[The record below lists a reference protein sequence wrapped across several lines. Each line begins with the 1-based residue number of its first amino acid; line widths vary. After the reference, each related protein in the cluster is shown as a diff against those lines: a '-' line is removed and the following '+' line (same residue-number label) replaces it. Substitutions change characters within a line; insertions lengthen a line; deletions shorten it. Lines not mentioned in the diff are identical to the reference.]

1 MSGTAE
7 RPRLA
12 VHFSA
17 HHVYAQV
24 IDDDAG
30 KTLAAVSTLQKD
42 LAGKKAAANR
52 ESAERVGKAI
62 AEKLLAKKVE
72 NVVFDRGGYI
82 FHGKVKALADA
93 ARDGVLKFLDGITQS
108 RQTTGSQYRQN
119 PSGKRRYDRESRFYQ
134 SLREGGERGTSF
146 QLQCTHR
153 GR

>member
-1 MSGTAE
+1 MRASRFGARKARRCSKMATNRKATRQRIHQRIRKKVSGTAE

-12 VHFSA
+12 VHFCA
-17 HHVYAQV
+17 RHVYAQV

-93 ARDGVLKFLDGITQS
+93 AREGGLKF
-108 RQTTGSQYRQN
+108 
-119 PSGKRRYDRESRFYQ
+119 
-134 SLREGGERGTSF
+134 
-146 QLQCTHR
+146 
-153 GR
+153 

>member
-1 MSGTAE
+1 MRANRFGARKARRCSKMATNRKATRERIHQRIRKKVSGTAE

-12 VHFSA
+12 VHFSGR
-17 HHVYAQV
+17 HVYAQV

-62 AEKLLAKKVE
+62 AERLLAKKVE
-72 NVVFDRGGYI
+72 NVVFDRGGHI

-93 ARDGVLKFLDGITQS
+93 ARDGGLKF
-108 RQTTGSQYRQN
+108 
-119 PSGKRRYDRESRFYQ
+119 
-134 SLREGGERGTSF
+134 
-146 QLQCTHR
+146 
-153 GR
+153 

>member
-1 MSGTAE
+1 MRASRFGARKARRCSKMATNRKATRQRIHQRIRKKVSGTAE

-42 LAGKKAAANR
+42 LAGQKAAANR

-72 NVVFDRGGYI
+72 NVIFDRGGYI

-93 ARDGVLKFLDGITQS
+93 AREGGLKF
-108 RQTTGSQYRQN
+108 
-119 PSGKRRYDRESRFYQ
+119 
-134 SLREGGERGTSF
+134 
-146 QLQCTHR
+146 
-153 GR
+153 

>member
-1 MSGTAE
+1 MRASRFGARKARRCSKMATNRKATRQRIHQRIRKKVSGTAE

-24 IDDDAG
+24 IDDHAG

-62 AEKLLAKKVE
+62 AEKLLAKRVE

-93 ARDGVLKFLDGITQS
+93 AREGGLKF
-108 RQTTGSQYRQN
+108 
-119 PSGKRRYDRESRFYQ
+119 
-134 SLREGGERGTSF
+134 
-146 QLQCTHR
+146 
-153 GR
+153 

>member
-1 MSGTAE
+1 MSTRKKLTKIRHERLRRKVAGNPE

-93 ARDGVLKFLDGITQS
+93 AREGGLKF
-108 RQTTGSQYRQN
+108 
-119 PSGKRRYDRESRFYQ
+119 
-134 SLREGGERGTSF
+134 
-146 QLQCTHR
+146 
-153 GR
+153 

>member
-1 MSGTAE
+1 MRASRFGARKARRCSKMATNRKATRQRIHQRIRKKVNGTAE

-17 HHVYAQV
+17 QHVYAQV

-30 KTLAAVSTLQKD
+30 RTLVAVSTLQKD

-52 ESAERVGKAI
+52 ESAQRVGKAI

-93 ARDGVLKFLDGITQS
+93 AREGGLKF
-108 RQTTGSQYRQN
+108 
-119 PSGKRRYDRESRFYQ
+119 
-134 SLREGGERGTSF
+134 
-146 QLQCTHR
+146 
-153 GR
+153 

>member
-1 MSGTAE
+1 MQASRFGARKARRCSKMATNRKATRQRIHQRIRKKVSGTAE

-42 LAGKKAAANR
+42 LAGKKAVANR
-52 ESAERVGKAI
+52 ESAERIGKAI

-93 ARDGVLKFLDGITQS
+93 AREGGLKF
-108 RQTTGSQYRQN
+108 
-119 PSGKRRYDRESRFYQ
+119 
-134 SLREGGERGTSF
+134 
-146 QLQCTHR
+146 
-153 GR
+153 

>member
-1 MSGTAE
+1 MATNRKATRQRIHQRIRKKVSGTAE

-30 KTLAAVSTLQKD
+30 NTLAAVSTLQKD
-42 LAGKKAAANR
+42 LAGKKAVANR

-93 ARDGVLKFLDGITQS
+93 AREGGLKF
-108 RQTTGSQYRQN
+108 
-119 PSGKRRYDRESRFYQ
+119 
-134 SLREGGERGTSF
+134 
-146 QLQCTHR
+146 
-153 GR
+153 

>member
-1 MSGTAE
+1 MRASRFGARKARRCSKMATNRKATRQRIHQRIRKKVCGTAE

-12 VHFSA
+12 VHFSV

-93 ARDGVLKFLDGITQS
+93 AREGGLKF
-108 RQTTGSQYRQN
+108 
-119 PSGKRRYDRESRFYQ
+119 
-134 SLREGGERGTSF
+134 
-146 QLQCTHR
+146 
-153 GR
+153 

>member
-1 MSGTAE
+1 MRASRFGARKARRCSKMATNRKATRQRIHQRIRKKVSGTAE

-17 HHVYAQV
+17 RHVYAQV

-42 LAGKKAAANR
+42 LAGKKAANR

-93 ARDGVLKFLDGITQS
+93 AREGGLKF
-108 RQTTGSQYRQN
+108 
-119 PSGKRRYDRESRFYQ
+119 
-134 SLREGGERGTSF
+134 
-146 QLQCTHR
+146 
-153 GR
+153 

>member
-1 MSGTAE
+1 MRASRFGARKARRCSKMATNRKATRQRIHQRIRKKLSGTAE

-17 HHVYAQV
+17 RHVYAQV

-93 ARDGVLKFLDGITQS
+93 AREGGLKF
-108 RQTTGSQYRQN
+108 
-119 PSGKRRYDRESRFYQ
+119 
-134 SLREGGERGTSF
+134 
-146 QLQCTHR
+146 
-153 GR
+153 